1 MSGYRLFIGQLV
13 KDVRR
18 RELEDAFGKFGEI
31 VRIDIKNGF
40 GFIVR
45 KNTFILY
52 LFTKLKNF
60 LMFSQNFIYIFL
72 L

>member
-18 RELEDAFGKFGEI
+18 RELEDAFGKFGDI

-40 GFIVR
+40 GFIV
-45 KNTFILY
+45 NTFFFLP
-52 LFTKLKNF
+52 LSFKNKCFTN
-60 LMFSQNFIYIFL
+60 N
-72 L
+72 